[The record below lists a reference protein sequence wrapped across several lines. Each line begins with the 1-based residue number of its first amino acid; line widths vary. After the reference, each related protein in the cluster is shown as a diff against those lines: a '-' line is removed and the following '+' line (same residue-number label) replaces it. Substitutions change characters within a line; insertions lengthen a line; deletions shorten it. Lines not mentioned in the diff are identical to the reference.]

1 MNKCCVKNKECEHA
15 NTYGVCKLSNLYD
28 CKPIDNTEYEDWKK
42 KILEEDLPSEEAS

>member
-15 NTYGVCKLSNLYD
+15 NVFGVCKLSNLYD
-28 CKPIDNTEYEDWKK
+28 CKPVDNTEYEDWKK